1 MTRQVFTIL
10 ILLVAVL
17 TTAQICLAQG
27 STAGQTQAAAPAPAQ
42 NASSAK
48 PTQAAPPQPHDHS
61 HMTKTSAQPSAA
73 EKYFT
78 DVELID
84 QDGKKVRFYSDVLKG
99 KTVVV
104 NAFFTSCTSVCPP
117 MNRNMEKIQEAL
129 GDRVGRDVFLVSI
142 TVDPEVDTPVR
153 MKEYAKKFH
162 AGRGWIFLTGKKE
175 NLDWA
180 LYKLGQYVEKKDDH
194 KTIFIIG
201 NEPTGLWKKAFGMAN
216 VAELVQVVESV
227 VNDKG
232 EVTKSK

>member
-1 MTRQVFTIL
+1 MTRQVFILL
-10 ILLVAVL
+10 ILLAAVF
-17 TTAQICLAQG
+17 TTAHNGMAQ
-27 STAGQTQAAAPAPAQ
+27 TKPAE
-42 NASSAK
+42 
-48 PTQAAPPQPHDHS
+48 PHDHS
-61 HMTKTSAQPSAA
+61 HMSKTPEESPAQ
-73 EKYFT
+73 KYFT
-78 DVELID
+78 DVELTN

-104 NAFFTSCTSVCPP
+104 NAFFTTCTSVCPP

-142 TVDPEVDTPVR
+142 TVDPENDTPAR
-153 MKEYAKKFH
+153 IKEYAKKFH
-162 AGRGWIFLTGKKE
+162 AGAGWTFLTGKKE

-194 KTIFIIG
+194 TTIFIIG

-216 VAELVQVVESV
+216 VAELVQIVESV

-232 EVTKSK
+232 GTQ